1 MRGTGTAGVR
11 GTGRGRPSGT
21 SRSIRALPARV
32 RQTSPVRRGDP
43 ASVFA
48 RNARLVAGRE
58 YGVRVRSRAFA
69 ISTVVLALVA
79 AMAALAPLAIRALER
94 EAVVRI
100 AASAPDA
107 RSTELTLRSLEMVLN
122 AGTGLDPTATPDYE
136 FTAVDPGDVDA
147 ARADVAAGSL
157 DGLLVLSIGPQERL
171 DFEYV
176 TANPASRQAV
186 LFQLVAVAVA
196 ASIRADEARGLIGDF
211 VVTDAVPGDV
221 PGGSE
226 IDAASRQILATILLM
241 LVFLTSVTYGM
252 WVATSVAE
260 EKSSRVMEVMLNA
273 ATPGEMLAGKVFGV
287 GGAGLTQLAAIV
299 LPAAAV
305 IAIQGPLA
313 RLVLGQDADGTP
325 LAGLTPEILAAF
337 VVFFLLGFVLTALV
351 YAAAGSLVSRQEDVQ
366 QVALPMLMVSFVAY
380 FAAFFASSAPTA
392 PWVAPLSWLPFFSPY
407 LMLTRLVVGS
417 VAPWEVALAVGLML
431 VAILVALAAATR
443 IYAAGVL
450 LYGQRPSI
458 GGVINAARTR

>member
-1 MRGTGTAGVR
+1 
-11 GTGRGRPSGT
+11 
-21 SRSIRALPARV
+21 
-32 RQTSPVRRGDP
+32 VRRSDP
-43 ASVFA
+43 GSVFV

-69 ISTVVLALVA
+69 ISTLVLAVVA
-79 AMAALAPLAIRALER
+79 TAAALAPLAIRALER

-107 RSTELTLRSLEMVLN
+107 RTADLTIRSLEIVLN
-122 AGTGLDPTATPDYE
+122 GSASLDPTATPVYR
-136 FTAVDPGDVDA
+136 FSLVDPAGVPA
-147 ARADVAAGSL
+147 AREEVAAGTL
-157 DGLLVLSIGPQERL
+157 DGLLVVTVGEDERL

-176 TANPASRQAV
+176 TGNPGGRQAI

-211 VVTDAVPGDV
+211 TVTDALPGDR
-221 PGGSE
+221 PTGSE
-226 IDAASRQILATILLM
+226 LDAAGNQILATILVI
-241 LVFLTSVTYGM
+241 LVFVTSVTYGM

-273 ATPGEMLAGKVFGV
+273 ATPGEMLAGKVVGV

-299 LPAAAV
+299 LPAAVVVAL
-305 IAIQGPLA
+305 QGPLA
-313 RLVLGQDADGTP
+313 RFVLGETGDGTP
-325 LAGLTPEILAAF
+325 LAGLTPTVLVAF
-337 VVFFLLGFVLTALV
+337 IAFFLLGFLLTALV

-366 QVALPMLMVSFVAY
+366 QVALPMLMLSFAAY
-380 FAAFFASSAPTA
+380 FAAFFASTNPAA

-417 VAPWEVALAVGLML
+417 VEPWEVALAVGLL
-431 VAILVALAAATR
+431 AVAILLALVVAAR

-450 LYGQRPSI
+450 LYGQRPTVS
-458 GGVINAARTR
+458 GVVRAARSR